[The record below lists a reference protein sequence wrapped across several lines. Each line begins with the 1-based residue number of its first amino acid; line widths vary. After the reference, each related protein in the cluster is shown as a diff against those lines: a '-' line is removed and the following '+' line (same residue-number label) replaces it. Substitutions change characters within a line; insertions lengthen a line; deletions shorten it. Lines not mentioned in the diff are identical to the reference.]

1 MKDYVYELYD
11 YICNL
16 CETRN
21 MPPVDLRFKH
31 IGDVNKF
38 WSSKANSY
46 FEISCSDY
54 YAQDIE
60 NAKEIICYI
69 METLWEY
76 ATKPNHRIGLY
87 VEDIVKKDDG
97 WISVTIGGCLIEDDA
112 LL

>member
-1 MKDYVYELYD
+1 MKDYVYELYN
-11 YICNL
+11 YIYNL
-16 CETRN
+16 CETKN
-21 MPPVDLRFKH
+21 MPPVDLRIRN

-38 WSSKANSY
+38 WLSKTNWY
-46 FEISCSDY
+46 FEVSCSDY

-60 NAKEIICYI
+60 DAKEVIRYII
-69 METLWEY
+69 ETLWEY

-97 WISVTIGGCLIEDDA
+97 WICITVGSCLFEDDA